1 MENRKWTKIFH
12 ISILAIFT
20 MTAIVII
27 ISRSNINS
35 LYINEL
41 NETKTSNLY
50 GSVVELKDFHVDN
63 KEISSDR
70 ISTFSHN
77 INQDMIG
84 KYLVFFSYHSTVK
97 ATLIDDND
105 EQIIYQLLTSDIFKR
120 STATNVNF
128 IKIPLESSGKTLK
141 IEIQGCY
148 DSIAYPDI
156 KFFYGEKFDFLVHY
170 IQEDI
175 FNISIELAMLLFSL
189 VVCLISA
196 ICLKY
201 KSSVLDMLYLGLFTL
216 TFSLWCLSG
225 TKVVHILFQQPFRI
239 LYVNYFCFDLTS
251 LFLMLYIRGKTYGK
265 NIKKSTL
272 TYTILAHI
280 MFVVVIGILQLLNIK
295 DIRETVS
302 CLDIMIAIEVFL
314 ICKYNIYYINKNR
327 NTSVLEFLKANVALC
342 SLLVAVIIA
351 VFQYS
356 LTSQFNPAL
365 LNLSIFIYVASL
377 VFEAVRDLYTDIE
390 LGKQSTELKQIA
402 YTDTLTNLKNRN
414 AFISDTKDLSL
425 NNLIIIAF
433 DLNSL
438 KYYNDN
444 FGHDMGDKLLIAMAD
459 ILKNV
464 FGDRAYRIG
473 GDEFEVIMYNSN
485 ELVVDTLL
493 LKFEQKEKE
502 YNATNNH
509 GIKVQAAYGY
519 CAYNENEDYNINIMI
534 NTADKRMYEHKKY
547 LKSIK

>member
-12 ISILAIFT
+12 ISMLAIFT

-50 GSVVELKDFHVDN
+50 GSVVELKDFDVDN

-77 INQDMIG
+77 INQDMLD

-97 ATLIDDND
+97 ATLIDGND
-105 EQIIYQLLTSDIFKR
+105 EQIIYQLLTDDIFKR
-120 STATNVNF
+120 SAATNINF

-148 DSIAYPDI
+148 ESIVYPDI

-175 FNISIELAMLLFSL
+175 FNISIELTMLLFSL
-189 VVCLISA
+189 VVCLIST

-225 TKVVHILFQQPFRI
+225 TKVVHILFQQPVRI

-251 LFLMLYIRGKTYGK
+251 VFLLLYVRGKTYGK

-280 MFVVVIGILQLLNIK
+280 MLVVVIGILQLLNIK

-302 CLDIMIAIEVFL
+302 YLDIMIAIEVFL

-342 SLLVAVIIA
+342 TLLVAVIIA
-351 VFQYS
+351 IFQYAI
-356 LTSQFNPAL
+356 TSQFNPAL

-377 VFEAVRDLYTDIE
+377 VFEAVRDLYTDIV
-390 LGKQSTELKQIA
+390 LGKQSKELKQIA

-414 AFISDTKDLSL
+414 AFISDTKDISL

-473 GDEFEVIMYNSN
+473 GDEFEVIMYNSD
-485 ELVVDTLL
+485 ELAVDALL

-519 CAYNENEDYNINIMI
+519 CVYNENEDYNINIMI